1 MLFWENWITWR
12 SYKVVPKALTVKA
25 YEDAITCPAPE
36 SEDIKMDEND
46 QFQDENVPNDD
57 VYIDDEKNRM
67 NMITSWGFEKY
78 LLFMIMDGTKV
89 PFNGIIQK

>member
-1 MLFWENWITWR
+1 
-12 SYKVVPKALTVKA
+12 
-25 YEDAITCPAPE
+25 
-36 SEDIKMDEND
+36 MDEND

-67 NMITSWGFEKY
+67 NMITSRGFEKY

>member
-1 MLFWENWITWR
+1 
-12 SYKVVPKALTVKA
+12 
-25 YEDAITCPAPE
+25 
-36 SEDIKMDEND
+36 MDEND

-78 LLFMIMDGTKV
+78 LLFMIMDGTNDYIKLDDRWITRWIEV
-89 PFNGIIQK
+89 ILENWKTQKNGTW